1 MTRADRLAAQHH
13 DGRRLL
19 CSEEVQKGARLELLA
34 AAQAQAGDIAEALK
48 TAVC

>member
-1 MTRADRLAAQHH
+1 
-13 DGRRLL
+13 
-19 CSEEVQKGARLELLA
+19 VQKGARLELLA